1 MIQREL
7 LKNGALIRHYSDEGK
22 MLLQV
27 ETGLEYAEAVDV
39 MPCQYTY
46 EETDKGIPMEEFK

>member
-7 LKNGALIRHYSDEGK
+7 LKNGALIRHYSDESK

-39 MPCQYTY
+39 VPCRYTY
-46 EETDKGIPMEEFK
+46 KETDKAITMEVFK